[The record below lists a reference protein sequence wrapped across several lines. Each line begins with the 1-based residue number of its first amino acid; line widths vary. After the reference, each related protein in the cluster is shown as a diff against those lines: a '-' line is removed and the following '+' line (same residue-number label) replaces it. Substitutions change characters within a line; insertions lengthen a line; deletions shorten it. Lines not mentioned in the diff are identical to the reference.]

1 MENRD
6 MNLFDFI
13 RLCWR
18 ALKRGFGQFGVWML
32 QTIRLGLQYFWI
44 VFPMMILGLLGGW
57 MWSKPAFTLYEGNA
71 TVLYAD
77 GMRDVVKE
85 GFIDFLTLPK
95 EIKIEQYGLS
105 EENIKDFVKKN

>member
-1 MENRD
+1 

-44 VFPMMILGLLGGW
+44 VPFCQEDCI
-57 MWSKPAFTLYEGNA
+57 
-71 TVLYAD
+71 
-77 GMRDVVKE
+77 
-85 GFIDFLTLPK
+85 I
-95 EIKIEQYGLS
+95 
-105 EENIKDFVKKN
+105 